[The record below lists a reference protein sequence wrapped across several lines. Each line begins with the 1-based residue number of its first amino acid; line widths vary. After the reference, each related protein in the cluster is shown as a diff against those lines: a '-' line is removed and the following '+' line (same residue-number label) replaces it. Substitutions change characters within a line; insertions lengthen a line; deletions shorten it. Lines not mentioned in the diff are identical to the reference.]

1 MYTFS
6 FIVGNTI
13 PKSVKC
19 IHSATK
25 FLDWELE
32 TAAWGAKVGRQEC
45 TQAKIRLGISHID
58 PLIMKPNKVGI
69 SLKNSYAYVLFG
81 SLIRASHSRFRLGR
95 VLGFGAFGALCFRR
109 LLWVPES
116 LQD

>member
-32 TAAWGAKVGRQEC
+32 TAAWGAKVGRQES
-45 TQAKIRLGISHID
+45 TQAKNQVRDIPYR
-58 PLIMKPNKVGI
+58 PPYNE
-69 SLKNSYAYVLFG
+69 A
-81 SLIRASHSRFRLGR
+81 
-95 VLGFGAFGALCFRR
+95 
-109 LLWVPES
+109 
-116 LQD
+116 Q